1 MLSCCGCGTQ
11 FGGVVSWSSAGV
23 LTELISSPTHSIRP
37 FTLPQWRR
45 IRQPPWPSS
54 GHSAGSRRAQ
64 KSGRKSAPPRTESI
78 EERKK
83 SLQRGA
89 VGLGAVLADLE
100 RLGVLDIGAWV
111 PESRFLRE
119 ARGGGLEAARGVL
132 PHLLLALALV
142 CLIVAM
148 ANRAPVTLSLLPDDL
163 AGLLN
168 WQLRVELPLFLVLAL
183 GVVLGLALGFVW
195 EWLREHKHRKVARV
209 QTRAV
214 SKLERELAA
223 MKDQTALPEDPVLA
237 LLEKPKGSCL
247 TKFHFLTF

>member
-1 MLSCCGCGTQ
+1 M
-11 FGGVVSWSSAGV
+11 
-23 LTELISSPTHSIRP
+23 
-37 FTLPQWRR
+37 
-45 IRQPPWPSS
+45 
-54 GHSAGSRRAQ
+54 SRYFRY
-64 KSGRKSAPPRTESI
+64 
-78 EERKK
+78 
-83 SLQRGA
+83 
-89 VGLGAVLADLE
+89 
-100 RLGVLDIGAWV
+100 AW
-111 PESRFLRE
+111 
-119 ARGGGLEAARGVL
+119 
-132 PHLLLALALV
+132 LLAVALV

-223 MKDQTALPEDPVLA
+223 MKDQTSLPEDPVLA
-237 LLEKPKGSCL
+237 LLEKPKPR
-247 TKFHFLTF
+247 